1 MKIISC
7 HKSSKRK
14 DAFLHMFFVYR
25 EILMH
30 VVVSLGHSD
39 DEMVE
44 FEILNVMRRKFNRVS
59 TVYFKKENSQLLK

>member
-1 MKIISC
+1 
-7 HKSSKRK
+7 
-14 DAFLHMFFVYR
+14 MFFVYR